1 MTRIKLLAIAA
12 MCLLGAGLL
21 VAGCGGGDEDPED
34 VLAETFASD
43 TQVNSGTLDLSISG
57 SAEGATGGSLD
68 ASLSGPFQAEEGQF
82 PQFALTASVSGEG
95 VGQSISFDGGVTST
109 GDALFVNYNGTD
121 YEVPAN
127 VFKQVQENYE
137 ASSAQ
142 TDTSTGTF
150 QEQCQRAA
158 EQGQFDPSICD
169 IDPLSLFTNLENAG
183 DADVEGTETTHVS
196 GDINIAEIGDLA
208 AEAIAASPQGQLL
221 PPGSL
226 DAVTGQ
232 LEEAVDEASFDV
244 YSGKEDHIL
253 RQLDLNVAV
262 APPEDT
268 AGLVPIDSI
277 SFDVSV
283 ALGAVNEPQTIE
295 APADAQPFDGLLDEL
310 GASGL
315 PLGDLGG
322 LGGGGLPG
330 GGDIYDFDGPGGVTP
345 GGSGGAGGGAGGATS
360 GAYLDCIDSATTPE
374 EIAGCVE

>member
-1 MTRIKLLAIAA
+1 MTRTKLLAIAT

-34 VLAETFASD
+34 VLTETFSSD

-82 PQFALTASVSGEG
+82 PQFALTASVNGEG
-95 VGQSISFDGGVTST
+95 VGQSISFEGGVTST
-109 GDALFVNYNGTD
+109 GDALFVNFNGTD
-121 YEVPAN
+121 YELPAD

-137 ASSAQ
+137 VSSAQ

-158 EQGQFDPSICD
+158 EQGQLDPSICD
-169 IDPLSLFTNLENAG
+169 IDPLSLFTNLENES
-183 DADVEGTETTHVS
+183 DADVEGTETTHIS
-196 GDINIAEIGDLA
+196 GDINIAEIGNIA
-208 AEAIAASPQGQLL
+208 AEAIAASPQGQFL

-226 DAVTGQ
+226 EGVTAQ

-244 YSGKEDHIL
+244 YSGKEDRVL
-253 RQLDLNVAV
+253 RKLDISVAV

-277 SFDVSV
+277 SFDFSV

-295 APADAQPFDGLLDEL
+295 APADPQPFDGLLDEL

-322 LGGGGLPG
+322 LGGGSLP

-345 GGSGGAGGGAGGATS
+345 GGSGGAGATS